1 MKRDTNTNQNKRELN
16 KNSRMRIV
24 HSNSRIEAERAE
36 NDRLQAEL
44 RRTRSEVESAYQ
56 ALAEINKDI
65 TDSINYSRRIQ
76 DAILPEQEILRNFMS
91 DSFFMY
97 NPKDIVSGDFYWFTQ
112 YDNKIIVA
120 VADCTGHG
128 VPGAFMSM
136 IGHNLLNE
144 IVHVK
149 DITQPN
155 EILSRLDRGLRKL
168 LKQDSENSSARDGM
182 DIAICSIDPEN
193 NLLEFAGANRQALVF
208 SKGMLQELRGERA
221 PVGGAF
227 RDGENR
233 YTNHTMRIEK
243 GDQIYLFTDGLTDQ
257 FGGPNN
263 KKLMGKR
270 FRQLLN
276 IVNPLK
282 MAQQKRIISKFF
294 SDWKGNNSQTDD
306 VLLIGMTI

>member
-1 MKRDTNTNQNKRELN
+1 MKRDTYHQENKRDMN

-24 HSNSRIEAERAE
+24 HSNARIEAERAE
-36 NDRLQAEL
+36 NERLQAEL
-44 RRTRSEVESAYQ
+44 RRTRNEVEAAYQ

-76 DAILPEQEILRNFMS
+76 DAILPERDILTNFMS
-91 DSFFMY
+91 DAFFMY
-97 NPKDIVSGDFYWFTQ
+97 NPKDIVSGDFYWFTK

-144 IVHVK
+144 IVNVK
-149 DITQPN
+149 DITQPA

-168 LKQDSENSSARDGM
+168 LKQDNENTSAKDGM

-193 NLLEFAGANRQALVF
+193 NLLEFAGANRQAVIF
-208 SKGMLQELRGERA
+208 SKGVLNELRGERA
-221 PVGGAF
+221 PVGGAY
-227 RDGENR
+227 REGESR
-233 YTNHTMRIEK
+233 YTNYSMRIEK
-243 GDQIYLFTDGLTDQ
+243 GDKIYLFTDGLTDQ

-263 KKLMGKR
+263 KKLMTKR

-282 MAQQKRIISKFF
+282 MAQQKRVISRFF
-294 SDWKGNNSQTDD
+294 EDWKGSNKQTDD